1 MKMKIQW
8 IGTAAAEGWPAVFC
22 QCQACRRAAL
32 LGGKNIRT
40 RLGAIIDDIL
50 LLDLNPDLYAQKLH
64 FGLDLCRI
72 RDILI
77 THNHGDHLTPLYME
91 FRNPAYYGKS
101 LPRLPVYGPWDIAE
115 SLKPYENYI
124 EMHVVKS
131 GDVFDTSMHHI
142 MTLPAIHSAV
152 NGKMYLIERDG
163 KSLFYLHDT
172 GFPSQEALDLI
183 LKHETHPVDLVSM
196 DCTYGPNPLPPGY
209 TSHMGFTENIRLKER
224 FLKDGIADEHTRFVA
239 AHFSHNGKLLHEEMC
254 EAMKPYGI
262 EIAYDGMTIEI

>member
-1 MKMKIQW
+1 MTNPCLPLKVIINQPCH
-8 IGTAAAEGWPAVFC
+8 E
-22 QCQACRRAAL
+22 
-32 LGGKNIRT
+32 
-40 RLGAIIDDIL
+40 RLFF
-50 LLDLNPDLYAQKLH
+50 N
-64 FGLDLCRI
+64 
-72 RDILI
+72 
-77 THNHGDHLTPLYME
+77 
-91 FRNPAYYGKS
+91 S
-101 LPRLPVYGPWDIAE
+101 LFKCATFWL
-115 SLKPYENYI
+115 SSTFF
-124 EMHVVKS
+124 H
-131 GDVFDTSMHHI
+131 T

-163 KSLFYLHDT
+163 KSLLYLHDT

-183 LKHETHPVDLVSM
+183 LKHETHPIDLVSM